1 MKKVFILMLT
11 GLLVIAL
18 SAGAAWAKPDD
29 TKKSEPQGKTK
40 VMQSYMS
47 QYHAML
53 NGDVKVKGNKFKD
66 TATHWANAPIQR
78 MAGIG
83 LFAGYSDGTFKPN
96 NKMSQAEMIALVMRL
111 VDENNEHEDNFN
123 KDDNNY
129 KGVPAWAR
137 DSYKKAVNHKYL
149 NLNRFHSAQQATR
162 AKACVMIAKALEDKD
177 YLDVDDVMEY
187 KFADNK
193 LIANDDLPYIM
204 AMYQAG
210 YIKGNPGNLFLP
222 NNGITRAE
230 MAAILENILDDLKDK
245 DNAEDDADLADL
257 ESDLKADDAFQSIGD
272 VEVNDIELSGDE
284 DRVDVEVKV
293 NLDNNDEDWDDLDD
307 SDIEEWLEDL
317 VADIQN
323 DEDLED
329 TFVSGEIIDIET
341 YSDDVLVFFEKD
353 GDEEL
358 SVDFDGEANVKD
370 IEDVE
375 DDLVGTD
382 EYDVADIE
390 FKINFINFNND
401 DEIIVRLKA
410 QDDVD
415 ENDWDELSNDELE
428 NDVADMCNEI
438 SETFEEDA
446 NADPESVKVR
456 LYNNKGAFL
465 QQFEYNVA
473 DKELVD

>member
-1 MKKVFILMLT
+1 MLT

-18 SAGAAWAKPDD
+18 SAGTAWAKPDD
-29 TKKSEPQGKTK
+29 KNKSGPQGKAK
-40 VMQSYMS
+40 NMQLYMN
-47 QYHAML
+47 QYQAML
-53 NGDVKVKGNKFKD
+53 NGGVKVQGNKFKD
-66 TATHWANAPIQR
+66 TTNHWANAPIQR
-78 MAGIG
+78 MTGIG

-96 NKMSQAEMIALVMRL
+96 NKMNQAEMTALVMRL
-111 VDENNEHEDNFN
+111 VDQNNEDDETFN
-123 KDDNNY
+123 KNDDNY

-137 DSYKKAVNHKYL
+137 DSFKKAVHYNYL

-162 AKACVMIAKALEDKD
+162 AEACVMIAKALEDKN
-177 YLDVDDVMEY
+177 YLDLDIVIAY
-187 KFADNK
+187 KFADNSS
-193 LIANDDLPYIM
+193 INEGDLPYIM
-204 AMYQAG
+204 AMYQTG

-245 DNAEDDADLADL
+245 ENAEDVAVLTDL
-257 ESDLKADDAFQSIGD
+257 ESDLKADDDFQSIGD

-284 DRVDVEVKV
+284 DAVDVEVKV
-293 NLDNNDEDWDDLDD
+293 NLDNDDEDWDDLDD

-329 TFVSGEIIDIET
+329 TFVSGEIIDT
-341 YSDDVLVFFEKD
+341 YSDDVLVYFEKD

-382 EYDVADIE
+382 EYAVADIE

-415 ENDWDELSNDELE
+415 ENDWDELSNDEIE

-446 NADPESVKVR
+446 NADPESVKVS

-465 QQFEYNVA
+465 QQFEYDVA
-473 DKELVD
+473 EKELVD